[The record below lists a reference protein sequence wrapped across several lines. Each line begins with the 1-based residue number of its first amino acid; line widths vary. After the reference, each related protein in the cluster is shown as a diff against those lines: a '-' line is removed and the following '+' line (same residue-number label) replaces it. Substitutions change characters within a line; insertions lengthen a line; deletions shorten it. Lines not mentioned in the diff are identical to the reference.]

1 MKQATSQSMMGKL
14 SSMMGVDQL
23 QARLRHL
30 RGQSEQARRIF
41 DMAQSEPGK
50 WMISFIQGELA
61 SVRSLYRTIPV
72 GAQESLECFRAIQ
85 FADETMSGIVYRL
98 KNTPESR
105 EDIDKEILMLDNR
118 LRSMRETGG
127 HEAQR
132 LVPKEL
138 TEE

>member
-1 MKQATSQSMMGKL
+1 MKQSSPQNMMGKL
-14 SSMMGVDQL
+14 SAMMGVDQL

-30 RGQSEQARRIF
+30 RTQSEQARRIF

-50 WMISFIQGELA
+50 WMLAFIQGELA
-61 SVRSLYRTIPV
+61 AVRSLYRTIPV
-72 GAQESLECFRAIQ
+72 GTPEALELFRSIQ
-85 FADETMSGIVYRL
+85 FADETMTGIVYRL
-98 KNTPESR
+98 KNTPASR
-105 EDIDKEILMLDNR
+105 DDLDKEIQILDNR

-127 HEAQR
+127 NEAQR

>member
-1 MKQATSQSMMGKL
+1 
-14 SSMMGVDQL
+14 
-23 QARLRHL
+23 
-30 RGQSEQARRIF
+30 
-41 DMAQSEPGK
+41 MAQSEPGK
-50 WMISFIQGELA
+50 WMISFIEGELS

-72 GAQESLECFRAIQ
+72 GTPEALELFRSIQ

-98 KNTPESR
+98 KNTPESC
-105 EDIDKEILMLDNR
+105 EDIDKEIQMLDNR

-127 HEAQR
+127 SEAQR